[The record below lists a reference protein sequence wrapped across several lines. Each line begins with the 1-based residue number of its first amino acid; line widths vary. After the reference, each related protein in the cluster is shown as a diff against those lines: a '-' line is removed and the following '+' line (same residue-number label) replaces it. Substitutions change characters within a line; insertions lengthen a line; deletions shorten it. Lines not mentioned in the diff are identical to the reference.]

1 MDTLIGKTLSHY
13 RIVQLIGVG
22 GMGAVYRAHDEHLDR
37 DVALKVLP
45 AGVLADD
52 AGRKRFRRE
61 AIALSKLTH
70 PHIAVVHDF
79 DNQEGVDFLVMELV
93 NGETL
98 SKRLSS
104 GALSEREVGRLGAQ
118 LAEGLAAAHK
128 KGTLHRDIKPANLQI
143 TSDGNLKILD
153 FGLAR
158 LGQTS
163 TDATTESLTVE
174 GHAAGTL
181 PYMPPEQLRGE
192 RIDERAD
199 LFAAG
204 ATLYEMATGKR
215 AFPHPSTPL
224 LIDAILNQP
233 VAPPRGVS
241 GDLERIVLKCLEKN
255 PEDRY
260 QSARELAVDLRHV
273 ASGSAAIAAAVQRR
287 NRDGPLGTALKR
299 GGVVA
304 VAGGAVAVLVAIAI
318 ALNVAG
324 LRERLLRQA
333 VPVSQS
339 LAVMPLVNLSR
350 VADQEY
356 FADGMTEELISTL
369 SQVGSLRVIARSSV
383 MALKG
388 TKDSPARIGKRL
400 GVAHLVEGT
409 VSRSGNRVKVSAELI
424 GARQQQVLW
433 ARSYERDI
441 QDVFALQADVAQ
453 AIAGEIRVRL
463 TSSERARLMN
473 TKQVNPAAH
482 EAYLRGRYAL
492 SKRDSVAIHAGIDYF
507 QRALQIDSTY
517 ALAWVG
523 IAYGH
528 YSISNLYVSPTVAMP
543 RVRAA
548 AERAISLD
556 PNLAEAHAW
565 RAAVLSIYDWD
576 WAAAD
581 REFTRAIE
589 LNPSLADARL
599 LYGVCLQYQGR
610 LEESLRELDQ
620 VKQLDPFADYL
631 SSTSLFSLYFMGR
644 FDQAAKEFEH
654 QLERDPT
661 LADIHSWL
669 GLCYL
674 RQGKSEEALVELR
687 KGAALADHAWPV
699 AQLGYALGVLGH
711 GEEAKAVLGRLLN
724 PPPGTAVHPYSIALV
739 YAGLEDRE
747 RMFEWLEKAYADHS
761 EDLPTIRIDPAW
773 KSVRTDRRFQD
784 LLRRMNL
791 SS

>member
-13 RIVQLIGVG
+13 RIVQLIGMG

-93 NGETL
+93 LGETL

-104 GALSEREVGRLGAQ
+104 GPLSEREVGRLGAQ

-181 PYMPPEQLRGE
+181 PYMSPEQLRGD

-273 ASGSAAIAAAVQRR
+273 ASASAAIAAAVQRR
-287 NRDGPLGTALKR
+287 NKGGPLGTALKR

-304 VAGGAVAVLVAIAI
+304 VAGGAVLVAIAI
-318 ALNVAG
+318 ALNLGG
-324 LRERLLRQA
+324 LRERLLGPAAR
-333 VPVSQS
+333 VNQS

-350 VADQEY
+350 IADQDY
-356 FADGMTEELISTL
+356 FVDGMTEELIGAL
-369 SQVGSLRVIARSSV
+369 SQIGSLRVIARSSV

-388 TKDSPARIGKRL
+388 TKDSPSRIGKRL
-400 GVAHLVEGT
+400 GVANLIEGS

-424 GARQQQVLW
+424 GAPHEQVLW
-433 ARSYERDI
+433 AKSYERDI
-441 QDVFALQADVAQ
+441 RDVFALQADVAQ

-463 TSSERARLMN
+463 TTSERARLMN
-473 TKQVNPAAH
+473 RKLVSAAAH
-482 EAYLRGRYAL
+482 EAYLQGRFAI
-492 SKRDSVAIHAGIDYF
+492 SKRDSTAMHRGMKYLLESV
-507 QRALQIDSTY
+507 RIDSTY
-517 ALAWVG
+517 ALAWAG
-523 IAYGH
+523 IAFGQYAM
-528 YSISNLYVSPTVAMP
+528 SNLYVSPTVAMP
-543 RVRAA
+543 RARDA
-548 AERAISLD
+548 AERALSLD
-556 PNLAEAHAW
+556 PDLAEAHLW
-565 RAAVLSIYDWD
+565 RGVVLSFFDWD
-576 WAAAD
+576 WAAGD
-581 REFTRAIE
+581 REFSRATE
-589 LNPSLADARL
+589 LNPSLADVGTF
-599 LYGVCLQYQGR
+599 YGNSLMYQGK
-610 LEESLRELDQ
+610 LEEAIHQFERSR
-620 VKQLDPFADYL
+620 QLDPIGDYIGGM
-631 SSTSLFSLYFMGR
+631 SSFCLYFMGR
-644 FDQAAKEFEH
+644 YAEAAADFEH
-654 QLERDPT
+654 RLQIDPN
-661 LADIHSWL
+661 LPDMHCWL

-674 RQGKSEEALVELR
+674 RQGKGDAALAELR
-687 KGAALADHAWPV
+687 KGAALTDHAWPV
-699 AQLGYALGVLGH
+699 AQLGYALGALGH
-711 GEEAKAVLGRLLN
+711 GEEANRVLSQLLR
-724 PPPGTAVHPYSIALV
+724 PPAGVAAHPYGIALV
-739 YAGLEDRE
+739 YAGLGDR
-747 RMFEWLEKAYADHS
+747 RHAFEWLEKAYADRS
-761 EDLPTIRIDPAW
+761 EDLPAIHVDPAW
-773 KSVRTDRRFQD
+773 NTMRADPRFQS
-784 LLRRMNL
+784 LLQRMNL